1 MYGGLEFSNNN
12 ERSTTGSVFL
22 SQKTTVTDQSFI
34 FWSGESNYMDIIAT
48 IIMIVIAITICAIL
62 FFFLRNGLKLLINA
76 VCGVVI
82 LFIVSWLNLAPIGAL
97 SIAQVIVCAVGG
109 ILGAA
114 LLIILSFFGIVI

>member
-1 MYGGLEFSNNN
+1 MIEKPVIRHPELIHRNILSLSSSNH
-12 ERSTTGSVFL
+12 
-22 SQKTTVTDQSFI
+22 I
-34 FWSGESNYMDIIAT
+34 SNMIETILMIIVA
-48 IIMIVIAITICAIL
+48 IAIAAIL

-82 LFIVSWLNLAPIGAL
+82 LFIVSYFNLAPIGDL
-97 SIAQVIVCAVGG
+97 SVAQVIVCAVGG

>member
-1 MYGGLEFSNNN
+1 MIEKPVIRQPELIHRNILSLSFSNHIASMI
-12 ERSTTGSVFL
+12 ETIL
-22 SQKTTVTDQSFI
+22 
-34 FWSGESNYMDIIAT
+34 MIIVA
-48 IIMIVIAITICAIL
+48 IAIAAIL

-82 LFIVSWLNLAPIGAL
+82 LFIVSYFNLAPIGDL
-97 SIAQVIVCAVGG
+97 SVAQVIVCAVGG

>member
-1 MYGGLEFSNNN
+1 MVL
-12 ERSTTGSVFL
+12 VA
-22 SQKTTVTDQSFI
+22 V
-34 FWSGESNYMDIIAT
+34 
-48 IIMIVIAITICAIL
+48 AISAIL
-62 FFFLRNGLKLLINA
+62 CFRLRNGLKLLINA

-82 LFIVSWLNLAPIGAL
+82 LFIVSYCNLAPSGDL